1 MGWLGQACVT
11 QPGCFPLLLQ
21 PAINKRR
28 GFWKGPRKA
37 ARVFTLG
44 ACAGLRVGRRG
55 GRRTE
60 PPLLFDFPG
69 FVESCEHRSEQGKAA
84 PGSPLTRFHAC
95 SLFFGPT
102 GSLSFLLGQWRVL
115 K

>member
-95 SLFFGPT
+95 SLFFLALLAL
-102 GSLSFLLGQWRVL
+102 SLFCWGNGVF
-115 K
+115 